1 MQTNYALAPSVG
13 RLGML
18 ASSMRQK
25 AIAKVASVAIPFGH
39 LAVRDASD
47 LLVKLPTSKAEV
59 EGAALSGGVAIGSH
73 AIVCDPAVTLPTFP
87 VNKELAVLREG
98 QIFVKVEEAVSQGD
112 QAYVRFA
119 NGVLDTAL
127 VQKGAFRKSPD
138 GVAQVATLTPAVA
151 NSSNYKVTIWDAE
164 GKLLK
169 SAQIV
174 SDGSATAAEIVTALD
189 RLPSAPSRVS
199 RSAGTTT
206 LILTASVAGEGFSV
220 DGGENLA
227 VVATQANSQSA
238 AKLKGCHYDSSAS
251 AGELAI
257 LDANLGGN

>member
-13 RLGML
+13 RLGFL

-25 AIAKVASVAIPFGH
+25 ALAKVASVAIPFGH
-39 LAVRDASD
+39 LAVRDAND
-47 LLVKLPTSKAEV
+47 KLVKLPTSKVEV
-59 EGAALSGGVAIGSH
+59 EGAMKSGGVAIGSH

-174 SDGSATAAEIVTALD
+174 SDGSATAAEIVTAL
-189 RLPSAPSRVS
+189 RAALGSVS
-199 RSAGTTT
+199 GITISGTTT

-220 DGGENLA
+220 EGSENIDRRRHSRLT
-227 VVATQANSQSA
+227 VSRLRS
-238 AKLKGCHYDSSAS
+238 
-251 AGELAI
+251 
-257 LDANLGGN
+257 